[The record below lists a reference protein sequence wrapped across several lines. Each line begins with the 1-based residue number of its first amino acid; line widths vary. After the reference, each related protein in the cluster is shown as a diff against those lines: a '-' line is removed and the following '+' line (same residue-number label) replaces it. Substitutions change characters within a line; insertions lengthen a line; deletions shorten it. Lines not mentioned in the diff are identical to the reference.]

1 MLTATVI
8 VGRTLVMQDGDFIN
22 ARQLRVI
29 GSCAALCNWIQL
41 VFWMRLFDSTAMY
54 VSLIIRTIKDIS
66 YFMIVMMLIIF
77 GFATA
82 FYLLQMNR
90 VYQEYEEDDLL
101 YPISIGEHVGAKS
114 LKLQYYMMLGDF
126 ENINLDSEILS
137 QEALATIF
145 FILTTFLVQVTILNM
160 LIAIMSKTFEEHMSE
175 QDVQS
180 KKQKLLL
187 LSEYIE
193 FVEFYMNTC
202 CRCLRKENPLYVL
215 IMQPKVSEGAAG
227 AEEADENESEV
238 SLLRR

>member
-8 VGRTLVMQDGDFIN
+8 VGRTLVMQDGDFID
-22 ARQLRVI
+22 ARQLRII

-90 VYQEYEEDDLL
+90 VYQDYEEDDLL

-114 LKLQYYMMLGDF
+114 LKF
-126 ENINLDSEILS
+126 
-137 QEALATIF
+137 
-145 FILTTFLVQVTILNM
+145 
-160 LIAIMSKTFEEHMSE
+160 
-175 QDVQS
+175 
-180 KKQKLLL
+180 
-187 LSEYIE
+187 
-193 FVEFYMNTC
+193 
-202 CRCLRKENPLYVL
+202 
-215 IMQPKVSEGAAG
+215 
-227 AEEADENESEV
+227 
-238 SLLRR
+238 